1 MKKILI
7 LIILFSI
14 ALFLI
19 KKKEMTFRQSIL
31 KLVYPLIMLKG
42 KLMGNAKDI
51 QKNTGN
57 ALPVETVYGLS
68 IQLNNGSNISL
79 EQFRGKK
86 ILLVNTASDCGY
98 TGQFEDLEKLHQRY
112 QNKLVIIGFP
122 ANDFKEQETKEDDA
136 IAAFCKLN
144 YGVSFLLAKK
154 TQVVKGGGQHPLF
167 NWLSHAEKNGWCS
180 QAPIWNFSKY
190 LVNESGTLTHYFAP
204 TISPLDAKVIDA
216 IE

>member
-204 TISPLDAKVIDA
+204 SVSPLDATVIETID
-216 IE
+216 

>member
-51 QKNTGN
+51 QKNTSN